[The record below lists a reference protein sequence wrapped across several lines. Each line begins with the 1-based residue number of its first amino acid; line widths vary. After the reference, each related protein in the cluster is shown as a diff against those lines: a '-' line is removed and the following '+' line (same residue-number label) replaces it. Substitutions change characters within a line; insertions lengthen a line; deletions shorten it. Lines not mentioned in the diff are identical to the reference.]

1 MQIENATNRSC
12 FAILCWH
19 LKYRVAPVYALSEIL
34 PTSQI
39 FCRSHFIAA
48 LDAPMGTFRAEATF
62 GGGRLAVGPVDAK
75 STLPGAGPLRLVHI
89 YTQICALHLIIFA

>member
-1 MQIENATNRSC
+1 M
-12 FAILCWH
+12 
-19 LKYRVAPVYALSEIL
+19 LKGRLL
-34 PTSQI
+34 T
-39 FCRSHFIAA
+39 FIAA

-89 YTQICALHLIIFA
+89 YTQIC